1 MKFNK
6 ITLVL
11 LLASPSLFASPNLT
25 ISTSTN
31 SRDFPLNSESPLIVP
46 LTKASYTLKVTG
58 IKGNCVAPVAQKVK
72 FNQPLGLNCA
82 SPTEL
87 PIKIRFNGDYAF
99 TFDADNKTI
108 VVNRQA
114 KKSTQKAFKRPLPQ
128 VQCDTYDGGEVT
140 VNLGNTYK
148 DGTQLTDKLSGQ
160 VASVSQQQVTLTPAA
175 NSGGLILLEPLHKP
189 IQEAE
194 FNWRNANIYFVMID
208 RFNNADTSNDNS
220 YGRRKDG
227 KDEVGTFHGGDLK
240 GVIEKLDYIQ
250 SLGTNAIWL
259 SPIVEQ
265 VQGFVGGGNA
275 GSFPFYSYHGYWTR
289 DFTKIDNNFGN
300 EDDLKRLVEQA
311 HKRGMKVLLD
321 VVINHSGYATLTD
334 LQKDNIAVVNPS
346 ENWPEQWGDWQ
357 PSKGQTWHSFND
369 NIDYNNAEWRNW
381 WGGDWVRTG
390 LPNYPQPGTNDR
402 TLSLA
407 GLPDFITESS
417 KTVTP
422 PQWLLNNPGTRVI
435 NRENYT
441 VADYLIKWQT
451 DWVRRFG
458 IDGYRVDTVKHVS
471 GDVWTRL
478 KAAATTS
485 LEDWREENGKTGQP
499 FWMMGEV
506 WGHSAYRS
514 PYYDEGFDALINFDM
529 QKKMDQGASCFSQMA
544 DTYQSYADTL
554 KQEPDFNPVSYM
566 SSHDTELFFGRFK
579 SFEMQRNA
587 ASALLLSPGAVQV
600 YYGDEVARNI
610 GPYAD
615 DFHQGTRSDMTWSL
629 DADRQQ
635 LLKHWQTLGQFRQDH
650 PAIGAG
656 NHQEIKQQNGYAF
669 SRTLGA
675 DTVVI
680 AFAGKLKSP

>member
-6 ITLVL
+6 ISLVI
-11 LLASPSLFASPNLT
+11 LLASPSLFASPNIT

-31 SRDFPLNSESPLIVP
+31 SRDFPLTSEPLLVVP

-58 IKGNCVAPVAQKVK
+58 IEGSCTTIKEQKVR
-72 FNQPLGLNCA
+72 FNQPLALNCN

-87 PIKIRFNGDYAF
+87 AIKIRFNGDYAF
-99 TFDADNKTI
+99 IFDADQKTLLI
-108 VVNRQA
+108 KRQP
-114 KKSTQKAFKRPLPQ
+114 KKSTKKAFKRPLPQ
-128 VQCDTYDGGEVT
+128 VQCDIYDGGEVT
-140 VNLGNTYK
+140 VNLADTYK
-148 DGTQLTDKLSGQ
+148 DGTQLKDKLSGQ
-160 VASVSQQQVTLTPAA
+160 VVTVIQQQVTLTPTV
-175 NSGGLILLEPLHKP
+175 NSGGLILLEPLSKP
-189 IQEAE
+189 IKEIQ

-220 YGRRKDG
+220 YGRHKDG

-240 GVIEKLDYIQ
+240 GVIEKLDYIK

-265 VQGFVGGGNA
+265 VHGFVGGGNA
-275 GSFPFYSYHGYWTR
+275 GSFPFYSYHGYWGR
-289 DFTKIDNNFGN
+289 DFTKIDENFGN
-300 EDDLKRLVEQA
+300 EDDLKRLVEEA
-311 HKRGMKVLLD
+311 HKRGIKVLLD
-321 VVINHSGYATLTD
+321 VVINHSGYATLAD
-334 LQKDNIAVVNPS
+334 LQFDQIPVVNPS
-346 ENWPEQWGDWQ
+346 QNWPAQWGDWQ
-357 PSKGQTWHSFND
+357 PSTGQNWHDFND
-369 NIDYNNAEWRNW
+369 SIDYKNVAWSRW

-390 LPNYPQPGTNDR
+390 LPNYPKPGTNDR

-407 GLPDFITESS
+407 GLPDFITES
-417 KTVTP
+417 TTPVTP
-422 PQWLLNNPGTRVI
+422 PEWLLNNPGTRVI
-435 NRENYT
+435 SRDNYT

-458 IDGYRVDTVKHVS
+458 IDGYRIDTVKHVS
-471 GDVWTRL
+471 GDVWMRL
-478 KAAATTS
+478 KQAATTS
-485 LEDWREENGKTGQP
+485 LDDWREENDKTGQP

-554 KQEPDFNPVSYM
+554 QEEPDFNPVSYM

-587 ASALLLSPGAVQV
+587 ANALLLSPGAIQV
-600 YYGDEVARNI
+600 YYGDEVARKI

-615 DFHQGTRSDMTWSL
+615 DFHQGTRSDMNWSL
-629 DADRQQ
+629 DANRQE

-656 NHQEIKQQNGYAF
+656 HHKEIKQQNGYAF

-675 DTVVI
+675 DTIVV
-680 AFAGKLKSP
+680 AFAGKPKSL